1 MDLLQAAMIARLFL
15 RCRAAVCALFSV
27 LGGKESLDRVCPGS
41 VRCPDDSCPRGVRA
55 LAGSCPGYVRM
66 PGWIPVQGVSDTWL
80 AAVRGA
86 SGPGNSLSCMPAW
99 RERKETGSGDCLA
112 SGQPL
117 DAGSCQDD
125 LQIHG
130 GMSQKRWQRMLGSS
144 LSRECPMYGW

>member
-99 RERKETGSGDCLA
+99 RERKETGSGACAARVNLWMLDLVRMISRCMDTCLRN
-112 SGQPL
+112 GGKEK
-117 DAGSCQDD
+117 GSR
-125 LQIHG
+125 L
-130 GMSQKRWQRMLGSS
+130 
-144 LSRECPMYGW
+144 